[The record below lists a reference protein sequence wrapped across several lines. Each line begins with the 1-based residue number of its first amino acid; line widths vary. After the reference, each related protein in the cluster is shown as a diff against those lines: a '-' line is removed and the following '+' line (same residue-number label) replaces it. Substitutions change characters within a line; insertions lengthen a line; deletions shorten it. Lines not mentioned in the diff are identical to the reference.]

1 MTGEDGVQFTGKRC
15 DFLIVVSELE
25 PNNLVPVEFK
35 SSYYKT
41 DEVKQQLEGRIKLFK
56 KFHNGDFSIYPVLVS
71 KTLKGNNFR
80 KKLQQTVIC
89 YRDKRARIKNVLCNQ
104 QLDWNQI

>member
-89 YRDKRARIKNVLCNQ
+89 YRDKRARIKHVLCNQ